1 MKTTEAMRI
10 GFDAKKIVNNLT
22 GIGNYSR
29 GTVNALAA
37 HYPEDQYTLF
47 APNKGN
53 EQCTG
58 RLQPHACITSVYPP
72 STGRPIQEWWR
83 CHGMVKDIA
92 RNRTDV
98 FHGLSNEL
106 PFGIRRAGCKSV
118 VTIHDLIFLRYPQT
132 YDPVSRR
139 ILKIKTLYACRKA
152 DRIIAIS
159 RRTKQDIMEFYGIPE
174 DKIEVVHQGCDRI
187 FYRTTSPDERL
198 AIRKR
203 YGLPSQEYLL
213 CVGTLEPR
221 KNQLAIL
228 QSLVLAEDDIHLV
241 LVSKPT
247 KHQSVIEEQVRRLGL
262 QQRVHILNNVSNP
275 DLPALYQG
283 AMAFIYLSWF
293 EGFGIPVLEA
303 LVSGTPV
310 IAATGSCLEEAGGP
324 DSLYCDPFDY
334 QQTATFINELAQHSE
349 KRERMATAGKKYAE
363 RFSEPQ
369 IAQQLHSIY
378 QRLME

>member
-1 MKTTEAMRI
+1 MRI

-37 HYPEDQYTLF
+37 RYPENQYILF

-53 EQCTG
+53 EQCTD
-58 RLQPHACITSVYPP
+58 RLQPHTCITTVYPQSDWRLP
-72 STGRPIQEWWR
+72 QEWWR
-83 CHGMVKDIA
+83 CHDIVKDIA
-92 RNRTDV
+92 RNRVDI

-106 PFGIRRAGCKSV
+106 PFGIRRAQCKSV

-132 YDPVSRR
+132 YDPISRR
-139 ILKIKTLYACRKA
+139 LLKIKTLYACQKA

-159 RRTKQDIMEFYGIPE
+159 QRTKQDIMEFYGIPE
-174 DKIEVVHQGCDRI
+174 DKIEVVYQGCDRI
-187 FYRTTSPDERL
+187 FYRTTSTDEIL

-203 YGLPSQEYLL
+203 YSLPSNNYLL
-213 CVGTLEPR
+213 CVGTFEPR
-221 KNQLAIL
+221 KNQLSIL
-228 QSLVLAEDDIHLV
+228 KSLTLAEDDIHLV

-247 KHQSVIEEQVRRLGL
+247 KHQSVIEEHIKRLGL

-283 AMAFIYLSWF
+283 ATAFIYLSWF
-293 EGFGIPVLEA
+293 EGFGIPILEA

-310 IAATGSCLEEAGGP
+310 VAATGSCLEEAGGP

-334 QQTATFINELAQHSE
+334 QQVAAFINELIHHHE
-349 KRERMATAGKKYAE
+349 KRERMTTAGKKYAE
-363 RFSEPQ
+363 RFSEQ
-369 IAQQLHSIY
+369 KIAQQLQSIY
-378 QRLME
+378 QRLIK